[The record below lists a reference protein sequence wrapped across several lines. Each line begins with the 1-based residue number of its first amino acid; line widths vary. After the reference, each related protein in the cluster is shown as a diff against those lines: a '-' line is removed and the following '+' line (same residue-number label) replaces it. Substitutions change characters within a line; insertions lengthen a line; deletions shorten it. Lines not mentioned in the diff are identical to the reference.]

1 MEMLLN
7 DDLLV
12 YLMEDINN
20 FHSEQLKHLSKI
32 TDSFSVNFDLLNKF
46 DLVKEL
52 EKTVNSEVILNN
64 LFLTSQLLNNL
75 DQKERCRY
83 LIMKTRRLRRQ
94 ILDSLNRKLV
104 Y

>member
-1 MEMLLN
+1 MNELN
-7 DDLLV
+7 S
-12 YLMEDINN
+12 
-20 FHSEQLKHLSKI
+20 FHLGQLKHLSKI
-32 TDSFSVNFDLLNKF
+32 TDAFNVNLDLLNKF

-52 EKTVNSEVILNN
+52 EKTVNSEVVLNN

-83 LIMKTRRLRRQ
+83 LIMKTRRLRKQ
-94 ILDSLNRKLV
+94 IFDAINRKLV